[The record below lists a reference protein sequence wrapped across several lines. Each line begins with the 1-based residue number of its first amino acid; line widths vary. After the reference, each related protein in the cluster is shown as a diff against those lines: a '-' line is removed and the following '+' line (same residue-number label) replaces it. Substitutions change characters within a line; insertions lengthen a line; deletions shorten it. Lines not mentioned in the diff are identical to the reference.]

1 MNCISS
7 DTLHVA
13 LVLSVSLSVILF
25 TLWAYEDM
33 SGSPLYSSDS
43 GGSTCMAQ
51 VQIGVY
57 YMGVHIGARSTWQ
70 IRLNCPYL
78 AVMWPLSNFFDH
90 LFGSSQCMFVSDI
103 AIFVLKRDVKLQL
116 TNSQCMWFHC
126 CRNCGRCGSSY

>member
-1 MNCISS
+1 MNYISS

-33 SGSPLYSSDS
+33 SGSPLYSKWLSRGQHLYGAGADW
-43 GGSTCMAQ
+43 
-51 VQIGVY
+51 GVLH
-57 YMGVHIGARSTWQ
+57 GVHIGARSTWQ

-78 AVMWPLSNFFDH
+78 AVMWPLSNYFDH
-90 LFGSSQCMFVSDI
+90 LFGS
-103 AIFVLKRDVKLQL
+103 
-116 TNSQCMWFHC
+116 SQCMWFHC